1 MWCSVVWCNPHS
13 LCSVSHATR
22 TGCDGHVQIDLP
34 SLLCELV
41 QQRNVTQGSVVASVH
56 MHLLLL
62 WTFTQCFGFEPH
74 TKWLYLTSWIHIVTL
89 FHLHE
94 VEKPLHWFTESN
106 WDVSHVGVLHNFFLY
121 FILPHDSPPTPYWI
135 HVFFRV
141 ITSTLY
147 SFFFLSLF
155 CDFYMIN
162 IFKCEFSPHDSFPH
176 DSPPHDSLIV
186 MNFSQMTDLYK
197 FFGAPSRVKKI
208 NK

>member
-135 HVFFRV
+135 HLFFV
-141 ITSTLY
+141 WLLPHFIL
-147 SFFFLSLF
+147 SFFSLSFVIFTWLIFSNVNFLPMIH
-155 CDFYMIN
+155 FYMIPLPM
-162 IFKCEFSPHDSFPH
+162 IHLSSWTFHKW
-176 DSPPHDSLIV
+176 LIYI
-186 MNFSQMTDLYK
+186 NFL
-197 FFGAPSRVKKI
+197 VHLHV
-208 NK
+208 